1 MTLHIL
7 KRIQRSIRRVA
18 TLALLSATALHANAQ
33 YDGGK
38 WRLYQSFKD
47 ITEIEPTGK
56 EVFVLASNSIYSY
69 NPDDASITIY
79 DKTNSLSDISI
90 RHIAW
95 SKAGKKLIIA
105 YDNSNIDLLTRDGQ
119 VTNVPDIYL
128 KQTTFDKTINNIY
141 LHGNS
146 AYISTGFG
154 VVRMNVDDGSITDSY
169 QLGFPVNYCYIENNT
184 IYAASQQEG
193 IYSCTMDKNL
203 LDKNNWE
210 RTGGYTERTVNRT
223 NVYDEAGKCW
233 WTATADGKLANYTID
248 AAGNK
253 IYLTQG
259 VAPDCPASNNFY
271 RIYLND
277 GRLYG
282 VSGIWSQETDG
293 NRKGEVHVW
302 DGSGWSEFETPANG
316 KIYSFVDV
324 LCLDFDPT
332 DPSHVIVGAKSG
344 LYEYNDG
351 ACTGNYD
358 MDNSPLGSGVGSY
371 NYTIVTSV
379 KFDGAGNLWVFNPMV
394 DNAIKKL
401 ELASGE
407 WQSLRHG
414 EISGESNYELANAFI
429 SPTNGRMWFTNN
441 YYEQTR
447 LYSYDYVNDEI
458 VSYGPT
464 YTNQNG
470 TQITPHYVFAL
481 TEDREGNVWLGTD
494 VGPIYLSAES
504 IRTGSTT
511 FTQYAVPRNDGTNYA
526 DYLLAGLDIRA
537 IAIDGGN
544 RKWIGTNSS
553 GVFLISGDNNTQIQ
567 HFTTDNSPLMSNIV
581 QSIAIDGTTGEVFFA
596 TDKGLCSYMSDA
608 TEPSTE
614 MTKDN
619 VYAYPNPVR
628 PDYSGPITIV
638 GLTYDA
644 EIKITTANGAL
655 VAEGRSTG
663 GTFTWDGCD
672 AEGRRV
678 ASGVY
683 MVHTSTASGDKGTV
697 CKIAVVN

>member
-141 LHGNS
+141 LHSNS

-253 IYLTQG
+253 TYLTQG

-277 GRLYG
+277 SRLYG

-293 NRKGEVHVW
+293 NRKGEIHVW

-316 KIYSFVDV
+316 KIHSFVDV

-332 DPSHVIVGAKSG
+332 NPGHVIVGAKSG

-358 MDNSPLGSGVGSY
+358 MDNSPLASGIGSY

-379 KFDGAGNLWVFNPMV
+379 KFDSAGNLWVFNPMV

-407 WQSLRHG
+407 WQSFRHG

-511 FTQYAVPRNDGTNYA
+511 VTQYAVPRMETQVLQAN
-526 DYLLAGLDIRA
+526 
-537 IAIDGGN
+537 IA
-544 RKWIGTNSS
+544 
-553 GVFLISGDNNTQIQ
+553 
-567 HFTTDNSPLMSNIV
+567 
-581 QSIAIDGTTGEVFFA
+581 
-596 TDKGLCSYMSDA
+596 
-608 TEPSTE
+608 
-614 MTKDN
+614 
-619 VYAYPNPVR
+619 
-628 PDYSGPITIV
+628 
-638 GLTYDA
+638 
-644 EIKITTANGAL
+644 
-655 VAEGRSTG
+655 
-663 GTFTWDGCD
+663 
-672 AEGRRV
+672 
-678 ASGVY
+678 
-683 MVHTSTASGDKGTV
+683 
-697 CKIAVVN
+697 